1 MDGSGVSCNIAT
13 QTEVCHVSEE
23 GQETFI
29 EVFNGDERPLAS
41 EDTAV
46 IDLYK
51 TVGQPSPGCSDS
63 FDVADSSIPSI
74 SNVQDPLEL
83 PSSELENRSAF
94 SGSQVSDSDE
104 RLSPATNQLSNSRD
118 TPASSDTRVTDPCE
132 KVSPAAG
139 HLFNSSEKPKVG
151 CDVST
156 GTATSC
162 SAIPVQKRRKFSK
175 EECYNT
181 SIAFQKEEHELIMS
195 VQQAKLKVQEAKL
208 KHLEKQALI
217 DTEKLRQM
225 EAQSLINTNMLQ
237 SINKWKEVAV
247 SVQETVKKGKNF
259 WHLGGSST
267 LHKDSTVGPSPVT
280 EPSVDGSVLIKPNE
294 NHSSVL
300 ESLYDDSAFADVT
313 LIAQGQSVRA
323 HRAVLSAKSPYFR
336 EVLQANPC
344 QHPIIIMPLDMQ
356 YRDLQAIISYIY
368 KGEVTL
374 PSENLK
380 SLLKTANALQISGLS
395 KSDVL
400 GNTTNDGEDEPSSKP
415 AVELP
420 SKGVDSESAT
430 FTGQYTTAEDT
441 HIQSSS
447 PVRARKGELHS
458 SDDCILLSSRK
469 KRPRYEDLSEA
480 EAVTLAR
487 THNKTPR
494 LAEID
499 NHSVMLNRT
508 SVLEDI
514 KVEDFEEHK
523 ERPEDYPPDDYDNCD
538 MSRTQSEH
546 SPSAHFEAT
555 DSIII
560 KEEPFD

>member
-1 MDGSGVSCNIAT
+1 MCISTFHTFEILTGVSCNIAT

-63 FDVADSSIPSI
+63 FDVGDSSIPSI

-83 PSSELENRSAF
+83 PTSELENRSAF

-118 TPASSDTRVTDPCE
+118 TPASSDTRVADTCE

-151 CDVST
+151 CDVSA
-156 GTATSC
+156 GTTTSC

-225 EAQSLINTNMLQ
+225 EAQSLVNTNMLE

-259 WHLGGSST
+259 WHLG
-267 LHKDSTVGPSPVT
+267 K
-280 EPSVDGSVLIKPNE
+280 
-294 NHSSVL
+294 
-300 ESLYDDSAFADVT
+300 AF
-313 LIAQGQSVRA
+313 
-323 HRAVLSAKSPYFR
+323 
-336 EVLQANPC
+336 
-344 QHPIIIMPLDMQ
+344 
-356 YRDLQAIISYIY
+356 IY
-368 KGEVTL
+368 
-374 PSENLK
+374 
-380 SLLKTANALQISGLS
+380 LL
-395 KSDVL
+395 
-400 GNTTNDGEDEPSSKP
+400 
-415 AVELP
+415 
-420 SKGVDSESAT
+420 
-430 FTGQYTTAEDT
+430 
-441 HIQSSS
+441 
-447 PVRARKGELHS
+447 
-458 SDDCILLSSRK
+458 
-469 KRPRYEDLSEA
+469 
-480 EAVTLAR
+480 
-487 THNKTPR
+487 
-494 LAEID
+494 
-499 NHSVMLNRT
+499 T
-508 SVLEDI
+508 S
-514 KVEDFEEHK
+514 
-523 ERPEDYPPDDYDNCD
+523 
-538 MSRTQSEH
+538 
-546 SPSAHFEAT
+546 
-555 DSIII
+555 
-560 KEEPFD
+560 